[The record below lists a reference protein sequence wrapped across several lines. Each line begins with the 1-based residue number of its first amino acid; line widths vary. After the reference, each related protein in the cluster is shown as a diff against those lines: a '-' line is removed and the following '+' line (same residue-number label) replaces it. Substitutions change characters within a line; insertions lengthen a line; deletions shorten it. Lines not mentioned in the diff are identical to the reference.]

1 LKGVARVELDAEVH
15 ALEVSQA
22 DQVGAH
28 MDNSNNHL
36 GIPEIWA
43 TGNEGQ
49 GITVGVVDS
58 GIDYNHPDLAPVY
71 KGGRNFVEHNEDYA
85 RDRDDDDPY
94 ETSPED
100 WPDHM
105 PEFNER
111 GSSFY
116 TSHGTHVA
124 GIIAG

>member
-1 LKGVARVELDAEVH
+1 
-15 ALEVSQA
+15 
-22 DQVGAH
+22 
-28 MDNSNNHL
+28 
-36 GIPEIWA
+36 
-43 TGNEGQ
+43 
-49 GITVGVVDS
+49 
-58 GIDYNHPDLAPVY
+58 NHPDLAPVY

-124 GIIAG
+124 GIIAGQGDNDYGIKGVAPKVDILAYRALGAYGSGATSWVTAGVEAAAEDGADIINLSLGGGSNH